1 METDAT
7 MTGESQLGRNWCR
20 GFRRQRFMGFEGVH
34 HYCFFFFCVS
44 NSFIYVCLFSH
55 LFILYLCFFRA
66 GGLVDFQGAWDL
78 SREKFR
84 DE

>member
-34 HYCFFFFCVS
+34 HYCFFFFVLVTPLYM
-44 NSFIYVCLFSH
+44 FVCLVIYLFYICVFS
-55 LFILYLCFFRA
+55 
-66 GGLVDFQGAWDL
+66 G
-78 SREKFR
+78 REGW
-84 DE
+84 